1 VAPDY
6 TAAILQRMKALRRT
20 YMDVDILDD
29 NHTVC
34 DSIGVISSDP
44 YTHLMKECGKPQAT
58 KRLLKRPGTTML
70 VGSGPFKCDSCDEVH
85 VGDVDVGKAYE
96 IDVDGC
102 VWELYNMFA
111 PMTMIAQDII
121 QT

>member
-1 VAPDY
+1 
-6 TAAILQRMKALRRT
+6 
-20 YMDVDILDD
+20 
-29 NHTVC
+29 
-34 DSIGVISSDP
+34 
-44 YTHLMKECGKPQAT
+44 MKECSKPQAT

-102 VWELYNMFA
+102 VWVIHVR

-121 QT
+121 QD

>member
-20 YMDVDILDD
+20 YMDVILDD

-44 YTHLMKECGKPQAT
+44 YA
-58 KRLLKRPGTTML
+58 
-70 VGSGPFKCDSCDEVH
+70 FDE
-85 VGDVDVGKAYE
+85 G
-96 IDVDGC
+96 
-102 VWELYNMFA
+102 M
-111 PMTMIAQDII
+111 
-121 QT
+121 

>member
-1 VAPDY
+1 
-6 TAAILQRMKALRRT
+6 
-20 YMDVDILDD
+20 
-29 NHTVC
+29 
-34 DSIGVISSDP
+34 
-44 YTHLMKECGKPQAT
+44 
-58 KRLLKRPGTTML
+58 ML

-85 VGDVDVGKAYE
+85 VGDVDGKAYE

-121 QT
+121 QH

>member
-1 VAPDY
+1 
-6 TAAILQRMKALRRT
+6 MKALRRT

-44 YTHLMKECGKPQAT
+44 YTHLMKECGSFK

-70 VGSGPFKCDSCDEVH
+70 VGSGPFKCDS
-85 VGDVDVGKAYE
+85 
-96 IDVDGC
+96 
-102 VWELYNMFA
+102 
-111 PMTMIAQDII
+111 
-121 QT
+121 

>member
-1 VAPDY
+1 
-6 TAAILQRMKALRRT
+6 MKALRRT

-44 YTHLMKECGKPQAT
+44 YTHLMKECSKPQAT

-85 VGDVDVGKAYE
+85 VGDVDVEKR
-96 IDVDGC
+96 
-102 VWELYNMFA
+102 
-111 PMTMIAQDII
+111 TRS
-121 QT
+121 T